1 LRIAV
6 TITSRARAFRFR
18 LRLHYEPRLWWV
30 SLAGRNQEKVM
41 KSKNREN
48 RETQQV
54 TLYHW
59 GVALFFSVS
68 VFMGWKFGM
77 ELFS

>member
-1 LRIAV
+1 M
-6 TITSRARAFRFR
+6 
-18 LRLHYEPRLWWV
+18 
-30 SLAGRNQEKVM
+30 N
-41 KSKNREN
+41 SKNREN

-59 GVALFFSVS
+59 GVALFLSVS

-77 ELFS
+77 QLFS